1 MKPAPYRCCVA
12 TLALLLAFAGAVS
25 RAMEPVR
32 VSEDGKGFVLKPSGK
47 RFVPWG
53 HNYACNGLEHGG
65 RIDWVRVAADFDDL
79 RGMGANVARIH
90 LQVPHFMDG
99 PDRANPEAHA
109 ELKRLLKLAEKK
121 GVYLD
126 VTGLASYD
134 VHRRATWYDS
144 LPDGERWKA
153 QERFWE
159 AIANT
164 CAKSPA
170 VFCYDLANE
179 PTATGKRPEGWYMGR
194 MGDFEFCQRLT
205 LDQPDRPG
213 DDIFREWTKRMIAS
227 VRKHEK
233 TRMITLGMLPFPGP
247 AYEAAGRQLDFISPH
262 LYPKSGKVAEEIA
275 MLRRF
280 DIGKPIVIE
289 ETFPLSCGVED
300 ERGFLLQSRGIA
312 AGWIGQYPSD
322 RPGELRELKR
332 AGRINIGQ
340 SMYLGWIEL
349 FEQLG
354 PEMTAD
360 IVGRPVRQ

>member
-65 RIDWVRVAADFDDL
+65 RI
-79 RGMGANVARIH
+79 
-90 LQVPHFMDG
+90 
-99 PDRANPEAHA
+99 E
-109 ELKRLLKLAEKK
+109 
-121 GVYLD
+121 
-126 VTGLASYD
+126 
-134 VHRRATWYDS
+134 YDS